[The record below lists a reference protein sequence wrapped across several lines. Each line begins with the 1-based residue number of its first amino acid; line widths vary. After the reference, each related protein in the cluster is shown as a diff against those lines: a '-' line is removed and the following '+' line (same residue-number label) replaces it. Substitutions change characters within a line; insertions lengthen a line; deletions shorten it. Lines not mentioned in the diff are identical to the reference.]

1 MIQGA
6 IRKTHFVG
14 IGGTGMCGLAEILL
28 TLDYEVSGSD
38 LATATEAVERLQR
51 LGARIDAGHAAE
63 HVRGK
68 DLLVVS
74 SAIREDNP
82 EYVEARRLGIP
93 ILKRGQMLAEIMR
106 LKYGVAV
113 SGAHGKTTTT
123 SIAGHLLSEAGLD
136 PTVVVGGRVRS
147 LGSNARLG
155 SGDIFVAEADE
166 SDGSFLEIL
175 PTVAVV
181 TNIDREHLDH
191 YHNLDAIRQA
201 FLRFM
206 RKVPFYGVAIVCG
219 DDLELRALLPEVNRP
234 VITYGT
240 EPDCRV
246 RAERIAAVPA
256 GSRFTVNASGRDLG
270 EFTVPVP
277 GRHNVRNALAALT
290 VGLFLGVPAEHLRRG
305 LATFEGVGR
314 RFETRGEAGGIT
326 HVDDYGHH
334 PTEIAAVLRTA
345 REVFGTR
352 RLVVLFQPH
361 RYTRTMALHDE
372 FARAFRDADLLVLAE
387 IYAAGELPIPEVSA
401 ERLAGSIGRES
412 RVAVHYLPDERAM
425 VEGVPALL
433 KNGDVLITLGAGS
446 IWQWG
451 DAVMERVRIESG
463 GRPAALVEE
472 V

>member
-51 LGARIDAGHAAE
+51 LGARIDTGHAAE

-123 SIAGHLLSEAGLD
+123 SIIGHLLSGAGLD

-219 DDLELRALLPEVNRP
+219 DDLVLRALLPEVNRP

-240 EPDCRV
+240 GADCRV
-246 RAERIAAVPA
+246 RAERIAALPG
-256 GSRFTVNASGRDLG
+256 GSRFGAIASGRDLG
-270 EFTVPVP
+270 EFVVPVP

-290 VGLFLGVPAEHLRRG
+290 VGLFLGVSVERLRRG

-314 RFETRGEAGGIT
+314 RFETRGAAGGIT

-361 RYTRTMALHDE
+361 RYTRTIALHDE
-372 FARAFRDADLLVLAE
+372 FARAFGDADLLVLAE
-387 IYAAGELPIPEVSA
+387 IYAAGENPIPEVSA
-401 ERLAGSIGRES
+401 ERLAGAIASES
-412 RVAVHYLPDERAM
+412 HVAVHYLPDERA
-425 VEGVPALL
+425 VVADVPALL
-433 KNGDVLITLGAGS
+433 REGDVLITLGAGS

-451 DAVMERVRIESG
+451 DAVMERVRLERG
-463 GRPAALVEE
+463 GRPAAIVEE
-472 V
+472 A